1 MVRAAAATRK
11 HEPKRDERPDEQGN
25 AHAREAEAFDERN
38 LRSIMTRRA
47 ARPLIPS
54 RGMRSGVPAGCP

>member
-25 AHAREAEAFDERN
+25 AHAREAEAFDDRISEV
-38 LRSIMTRRA
+38 S
-47 ARPLIPS
+47 
-54 RGMRSGVPAGCP
+54 